1 MPAGLAFCLSSPG
14 YVQRVCLI
22 PGSLLPETALVA
34 FVISNPTLTA
44 DASVMMNREIL
55 ADHLNRERVR
65 QQSVPPGPEDKVPKR
80 IAPRD
85 TTCALPSEGIY

>member
-1 MPAGLAFCLSSPG
+1 
-14 YVQRVCLI
+14 
-22 PGSLLPETALVA
+22 
-34 FVISNPTLTA
+34 
-44 DASVMMNREIL
+44 MMNREIL

-85 TTCALPSEGIY
+85 TTCALPSERDLLKEFCIFAASTRWSFCRNKQRSKERIRFVTLDQPRRHVFLAN